1 MPYTYWYKV
10 QYLFLFFTLLLPRYL
25 KQELLL
31 YIV

>member
-1 MPYTYWYKV
+1 MSYIYWYKV
-10 QYLFLFFTLLLPRYL
+10 QYLSLFFTLLLPRY